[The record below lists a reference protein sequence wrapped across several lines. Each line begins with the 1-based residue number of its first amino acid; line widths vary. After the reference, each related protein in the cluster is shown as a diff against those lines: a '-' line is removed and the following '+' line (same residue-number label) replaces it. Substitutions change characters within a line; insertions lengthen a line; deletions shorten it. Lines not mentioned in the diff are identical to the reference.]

1 VSLYEK
7 GFGAAAV
14 EKIALY
20 AAKKKF
26 VETKIILQLN
36 NKLQPHPKP
45 ATKVSNNNMKEE

>member
-1 VSLYEK
+1 MDIAVSLYEK

-26 VETKIILQLN
+26 VETKIILQ
-36 NKLQPHPKP
+36 
-45 ATKVSNNNMKEE
+45 